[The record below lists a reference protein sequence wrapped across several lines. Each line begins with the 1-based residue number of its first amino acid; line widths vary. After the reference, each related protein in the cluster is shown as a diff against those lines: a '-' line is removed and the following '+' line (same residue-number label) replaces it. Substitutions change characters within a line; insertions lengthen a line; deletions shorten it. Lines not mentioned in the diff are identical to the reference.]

1 MSDKSPEDVFV
12 LLCDW
17 RGHIVWISDLAKR
30 DRIGDLAWSNLTP
43 DSLVRAQETHGKVC
57 ASRELQ
63 TMRLENLQG
72 VHFRCWSWPLDSPEI
87 AVCTLGM
94 EVPPALD
101 ELSPRESECLELLAQ
116 GLDARAL
123 AEKLDLSPNTVHTH
137 LKGAREK
144 LGLPNLESL
153 ISFAARYCYP
163 RSIPLTKQM

>member
-17 RGHIVWISDLAKR
+17 RGHVVWISEVAKQS
-30 DRIGDLAWSNLTP
+30 RIGELAWANLTP
-43 DSLVRAQETHGKVC
+43 ESMERAQEVHGKVC
-57 ASRELQ
+57 ASREIQ
-63 TMRLENLQG
+63 MVRVQNLQG

-94 EVPPALD
+94 VVPAALD

-123 AEKLDLSPNTVHTH
+123 AEKLDLSPNTVHSH

-163 RSIPLTKQM
+163 RTIPLTKQI